1 MSNCFIRVPLT
12 LLFLYLSGCASLIEA
27 PNPTFIQEIL
37 QHQNN
42 QAQEPV
48 DILALSSDLKIF
60 VDKNIDRSWSSS
72 RRLIALREIL
82 FSAEYFDLQYE
93 TGRTKTATETYEA
106 RSGNCLSM
114 TSLFIA
120 MARYSGLDAN
130 YHIVDTIPQW
140 DTSGNTLILTRHIN
154 SVGRLRNGDSYILDF
169 LPNLRRHHDT
179 ASTVSDDYAL
189 AIYYNNLAAEAI
201 IDKRHHAA
209 INFLMRA
216 LELEPKMTDVWN
228 NMGILQQRLKRL
240 DLAEAS
246 FKQAFILDKYN
257 HAAAS
262 NLSKL
267 YLKTDKE
274 EKADR
279 LLKRVTR
286 YRERNPYY
294 RYASARIA
302 YANQNYASALEELVK
317 AIRIKKNEIVFF
329 ELLSQIHSK
338 LGNQQKEVDSLKIV
352 AYLDSKKPKTRS
364 SLEIRHPGSF
374 TID

>member
-1 MSNCFIRVPLT
+1 
-12 LLFLYLSGCASLIEA
+12 
-27 PNPTFIQEIL
+27 
-37 QHQNN
+37 
-42 QAQEPV
+42 
-48 DILALSSDLKIF
+48 
-60 VDKNIDRSWSSS
+60 
-72 RRLIALREIL
+72 
-82 FSAEYFDLQYE
+82 
-93 TGRTKTATETYEA
+93 
-106 RSGNCLSM
+106 
-114 TSLFIA
+114 
-120 MARYSGLDAN
+120 
-130 YHIVDTIPQW
+130 
-140 DTSGNTLILTRHIN
+140 
-154 SVGRLRNGDSYILDF
+154 
-169 LPNLRRHHDT
+169 
-179 ASTVSDDYAL
+179 
-189 AIYYNNLAAEAI
+189 
-201 IDKRHHAA
+201 
-209 INFLMRA
+209 MRA